1 MELARCAG
9 SVRRLGEA
17 CLSLISLALSNLQ
30 SSYFL
35 AGDLKRADTPRM
47 SAPRKD
53 PVDAIVEQWAAERP
67 DLDTTAMEVFGRVSR
82 LARAMGDRM
91 EKAYAGLGISRGEF
105 DVLATLRRSGE
116 PYALSPRQ
124 LSATLMLTTG
134 GMTGRLDKLERSGL
148 LRRSPDPHDRRGLR
162 VTLTEQGLAV
172 VEEAVGAG
180 LAVQTEALTAALD
193 TERAGQLA
201 GLLRELLLAT
211 EQ

>member
-1 MELARCAG
+1 
-9 SVRRLGEA
+9 
-17 CLSLISLALSNLQ
+17 
-30 SSYFL
+30 
-35 AGDLKRADTPRM
+35 M
-47 SAPRKD
+47 SAQRKD

-134 GMTGRLDKLERSGL
+134 GMTGRLDKLERAGL
-148 LRRSPDPHDRRGLR
+148 LRRSPDPHDRRGLQ
-162 VTLTEQGLAV
+162 VTLTDQGMAV

-193 TERAGQLA
+193 AERAGQLA

-211 EQ
+211 ER